1 MNTLKN
7 TALKLNEFQ
16 HYRVIGLICEK
27 IAINPQEYDVTEML
41 VTKPILVLE
50 KDEEITM
57 LSFHA
62 EETRRRN
69 LKFYFRKIKP
79 DFKINLKNELNI
91 DETLLNVKHESH
103 QYYDEF
109 VFKTENQNF
118 ALSVNTRKSKETVI
132 FRYLINY

>member
-7 TALKLNEFQ
+7 TAIKLNEFQ
-16 HYRVIGLICEK
+16 NYRVIGLICEK
-27 IAINPQEYDVTEML
+27 IAINPQEYDVNEML

-50 KDEEITM
+50 KDDEMIM

-62 EETRRRN
+62 QETSRKN
-69 LKFYFRKIKP
+69 LKFYFRKVKT
-79 DFKINLKNELNI
+79 DFKTNLKNELNI
-91 DETLLNVKHESH
+91 NETLLDVKHKGH

-109 VFKTENQNF
+109 VFNTKNQKF
-118 ALSVNTRKSKETVI
+118 ALSVNTRKSKETII

>member
-7 TALKLNEFQ
+7 TAVKLNKFQ

-27 IAINPQEYDVTEML
+27 IAVIPQEYDVTEML

-62 EETRRRN
+62 EETSRRN

-91 DETLLNVKHESH
+91 NETLLNVKHESH

-118 ALSVNTRKSKETVI
+118 ALSVNTRKSKETII